1 MYVATGLHNVYN
13 IITLYDIIILIA
25 LYATRVFP

>member
-1 MYVATGLHNVYN
+1 MYVATGLYY